1 MSYKEENAKYIIDPK
16 KNFLTIEE
24 PGSPF
29 KYDPKVAEKLKSDVS
44 GHPLSAGGKIRYIRW
59 GWFEDNIITRYI
71 SLAGKNDDNPLI
83 TFRSIEPKIVGG
95 LVDRAQFESV
105 KAADYYLLRPI
116 NPSHSLIFKPNLFQQ
131 YGSRE
136 ERGGIG
142 TAYETFLARINAEMI
157 SPNNGPY
164 RGFRVPSEVEQVEA
178 VEEGAGDLKV
188 LKYPPLDEANPN
200 GVGYLRNIYI
210 NVEVI
215 QEHFG
220 VKIDA
225 MKKTDVE
232 YGYVTEGVT
241 PKQNIRSSILSLM
254 TDVSNN
260 FFGAWKFRVSE
271 DPENPNN
278 AMLQDLTAI
287 GVSTFSYSTF
297 TDDDGFQ
304 IRNQGVY
311 KFPSFKIDSNV
322 RAQEL
327 EINIGENLQ
336 YFATLAHSTAE
347 TVVSSNQDM
356 NKFQRFAVL
365 SRLGANMTNRKDRL
379 VDLYHTNIANPKGG
393 YAGGEANAGYVI
405 DAGLNHA
412 DNIQKTEG
420 LGTWWKYAPA
430 FNKSTQ
436 SEETEKKDRPIGFD
450 ASSGKFEYL
459 ETVDLAKAVADKDEG
474 SLLAA
479 AIALGDGTTVDDI
492 KSTYAPEPPPDPAT
506 LVKKDEPIAVN
517 ESGAVPKDNLQY
529 NEDGETVE
537 KIETGGKFVLRDKLG
552 REKTVEG
559 SDVQDVPVIKKEA
572 EEKQKVEI
580 DAQKEASPKPKRV
593 KTKFVTIATEPVMGV
608 YSYSE
613 GSGTDLAIERLSLKE
628 FIRKAISTKMNGG
641 GSDAKALIDPF
652 DYVEISIEIDGIGG
666 IIPGNSFHSDYMPLK
681 YNKPVYAPGG
691 VDVGANCFFVVMEHS
706 STISDAGWTT
716 QIKGQMSNNP
726 DAQRIT
732 AQMTEEKLA
741 QQFKL
746 NARRSFG
753 MENVGASLLGKIG
766 RYIDV
771 AGRFLVD
778 AKSYI
783 DENYGNTADGFS
795 LKKYAKNQGIAKE
808 LAEAETEEDRA
819 KIISSLDVDIKTIG
833 DYDGDFFKNMWEAT
847 KLTAAVGS
855 GAVAQSLGGVGTVAM
870 GAGTGLANTAARLD
884 RDPIGIFPELFPGK
898 ATEGETVTEDEGAT
912 DKSTIPGLDVDG
924 ASALD
929 SVKDGVN
936 VGDEIEK
943 ANDNLK
949 VNKREGDVAL
959 ATASVEDISALIDK
973 ITFEVIDQSSTPAAG
988 GRGINAYTQMR
999 GKFRGSPIILDMRQT
1014 GEGTLTEIGLKNQ
1027 AILKRDIAKAFF
1039 ARYPGEDLL
1048 NYEKEVEDKI
1058 VPTAP
1063 FAKELG
1069 ENYYAGKF
1077 GHKEP
1082 KWESAADARAE
1093 LAAKYQDGNPSY
1105 KLYTDS
1111 FDKEKRFEHWAASE
1125 ELWTENKGRY
1135 SSTFGAERIIP
1146 GQTTPLQVYD

>member
-1 MSYKEENAKYIIDPK
+1 MIVTKIDPD
-16 KNFLTIEE
+16 KNFIHLIE
-24 PGSPF
+24 PGF
-29 KYDPKVAEKLKSDVS
+29 GDKGQEYNS
-44 GHPLSAGGKIRYIRW
+44 GAIGSKGGKLQYIRW
-59 GWFEDNIITRYI
+59 GWFEDNIITRYM

-95 LVDRAQFESV
+95 LVDRGQNESV
-105 KAADYYLLRPI
+105 KIADYYLLRPI
-116 NPSHSLIFKPNLFQQ
+116 DPSHSLIFKPNLFQRYEGTGMKQ
-131 YGSRE
+131 T
-136 ERGGIG
+136 IG
-142 TAYETFLARINAEMI
+142 TAYETYLASINAEMI
-157 SPNNGPY
+157 SPNTGPY

-200 GVGYLRNIYI
+200 GLGYLRNIYI
-210 NVEVI
+210 NVDVI
-215 QEHFG
+215 QKHFG
-220 VKIDA
+220 IEVDA
-225 MKKTDVE
+225 MKKTDE
-232 YGYVTEGVT
+232 DYGYVTEGVT

-254 TDVSNN
+254 AEVSTN
-260 FFGAWKFRVSE
+260 FFGAWKFQVSE

-278 AMLQDLTAI
+278 AMLKDLTAI

-393 YAGGEANAGYVI
+393 YAGGEANVEYVI

-412 DNIQKTEG
+412 DNVQKTEG

-459 ETVDLAKAVADKDEG
+459 ETVDLAKAVADNDEAA
-474 SLLAA
+474 LQAA
-479 AIALGDGTTVDDI
+479 ADALGDGTTVDAI

-506 LVKKDEPIAVN
+506 LVTTDQPIALN
-517 ESGAVPKDNLQY
+517 ESGAVPKDKLQH
-529 NEDGETVE
+529 NEDGEDTE
-537 KIETGGKFVLRDKLG
+537 KFETGGEYKFIDKAG
-552 REKTVEG
+552 RTKEVKG

-572 EEKQKVEI
+572 EEKQKVEVE
-580 DAQKEASPKPKRV
+580 AKKEASPKPKRV
-593 KTKFVTIATEPVMGV
+593 KTKFVTVASSEVMGV
-608 YSYSE
+608 YSYSK
-613 GSGTDLAIERLSLKE
+613 GKATDLTIERLSLKE
-628 FIRKAISTKMNGG
+628 FIRKAILTKMNGG

-652 DYVEISIEIDGIGG
+652 DYVEMSIEIDGIGG

-726 DAQRIT
+726 DAQKIT

-753 MENVGASLLGKIG
+753 MESVGASALGKLG
-766 RYIDV
+766 KYIDV

-833 DYDGDFFKNMWEAT
+833 DYDGGFFKNMWEAT
-847 KLTAAVGS
+847 QLTVAVGS

-884 RDPIGIFPELFPGK
+884 RDPIGLFPELFPGK

-912 DKSTIPGLDVDG
+912 DKATIPGLDVDG

-959 ATASVEDISALIDK
+959 ATASPEDISALVDK
-973 ITFEVIDQSSTPAAG
+973 ITFEVMDQSSTPAAG

-1048 NYEKEVEDKI
+1048 NYEKKVEDEI
-1058 VPTAP
+1058 IPTSP
-1063 FAKELG
+1063 FSKDLG
-1069 ENYYAGKF
+1069 ENYFGGKF

-1093 LAAKYQDGNPSY
+1093 LAAKFSY
-1105 KLYTDS
+1105 TSFKNYTEA
-1111 FDKEKRFEHWAASE
+1111 FDKDERTKHWSQSK
-1125 ELWTENKGRY
+1125 ELWTKKEGIY
-1135 SSTFGAERIIP
+1135 TSTLGAEQIIV
-1146 GQTTPLQVYD
+1146 GQNMPLQVDY